1 MACITVDEE
10 QLIEK
15 ITPRIEEKVRYDV
28 VQSIIGVLEEQ
39 FYPPEEMIRE
49 EVIKEIEEV
58 EKEVAEGKSKVY
70 SYEEFKKQLTDLPE

>member
-1 MACITVDEE
+1 MAYITVDEE

-15 ITPRIEEKVRYDV
+15 ITPKIEEKVRYDV

>member
-10 QLIEK
+10 KLIEK

-28 VQSIIGVLEEQ
+28 VHSIIGVLEEQ

-58 EKEVAEGKSKVY
+58 AKGKSKVY
-70 SYEEFKKQLTDLPE
+70 TYEEFKRQLT

>member
-1 MACITVDEE
+1 MTYITVDEE

-15 ITPRIEEKVRYDV
+15 ITPKIEEKVRYDV

-49 EVIKEIEEV
+49 EVIKEVEEV

>member
-1 MACITVDEE
+1 MACITFDEE
-10 QLIEK
+10 KLIEK
-15 ITPRIEEKVRYDV
+15 MTPGIEEKVRYDV

-58 EKEVAEGKSKVY
+58 AKGKSRVY
-70 SYEEFKKQLTDLPE
+70 SYEEFNRQLT

>member
-1 MACITVDEE
+1 MACITFDEE
-10 QLIEK
+10 KLIEK
-15 ITPRIEEKVRYDV
+15 ITPGIEEKVRYDV

-58 EKEVAEGKSKVY
+58 AKGKSRVY
-70 SYEEFKKQLTDLPE
+70 SYEEFNRQLT

>member
-1 MACITVDEE
+1 MAYITVDEE

-58 EKEVAEGKSKVY
+58 GKEVADGKSKVY

>member
-1 MACITVDEE
+1 MAYITVDEE

-15 ITPRIEEKVRYDV
+15 ITPKIEEKVRYDV
-28 VQSIIGVLEEQ
+28 VRSIIGVLEEQ

>member
-1 MACITVDEE
+1 MAYITVDEE